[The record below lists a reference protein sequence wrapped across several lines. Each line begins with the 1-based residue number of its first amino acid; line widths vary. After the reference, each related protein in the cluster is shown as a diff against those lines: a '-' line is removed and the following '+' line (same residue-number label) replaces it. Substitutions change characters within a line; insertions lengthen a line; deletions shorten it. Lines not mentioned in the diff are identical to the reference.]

1 MGMKLSSRSLYLQVL
16 AVGVAL
22 SFGARVYAE
31 APRQEIVHAYVLLKH
46 ANHDYNGHRA
56 RALEQVEAAARAL
69 DLKLEG
75 DASERERKWQ
85 SDEML
90 AEARHLLYH
99 VRDTFEARDRERAA
113 NRVDKA
119 ISEIDAAIGKEPR
132 REHLREREPYRR

>member
-1 MGMKLSSRSLYLQVL
+1 MKLSSRSLYLQIL

-31 APRQEIVHAYVLLKH
+31 PPRQAVVHAYVLLKH
-46 ANHDYNGHRA
+46 ANHDYNGHRT
-56 RALEQVEAAARAL
+56 RALEQVEAAAKAL

-75 DASERERKWQ
+75 DTSDRERKWQ

-99 VRDTFEARDRERAA
+99 ARDSFERHDRDRAA
-113 NRVDKA
+113 NRVDRA
-119 ISEIDAAIGKEPR
+119 ISEIDAAIGREPP

>member
-1 MGMKLSSRSLYLQVL
+1 MKLSSRSLYLQIL
-16 AVGVAL
+16 AVGVAV

-31 APRQEIVHAYVLLKH
+31 PPREELVHAYALLKH

-56 RALEQVEAAARAL
+56 RALEQVEAAAKAM

-75 DASERERKWQ
+75 DATERERKWQ

-99 VRDTFEARDRERAA
+99 ARNSFERRDRDRAA
-113 NRVDKA
+113 NRVDRA
-119 ISEIDAAIGKEPR
+119 IEEIDAAIGKEVPR
-132 REHLREREPYRR
+132 ERLREPIRR